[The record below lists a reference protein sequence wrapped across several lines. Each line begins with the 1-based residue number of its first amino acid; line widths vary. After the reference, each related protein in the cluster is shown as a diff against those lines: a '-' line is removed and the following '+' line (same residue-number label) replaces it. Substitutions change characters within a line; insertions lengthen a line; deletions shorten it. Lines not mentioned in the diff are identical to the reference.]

1 MLAAILLLAIAA
13 LTLMTILSIIN
24 GDLSLFI
31 MAAAI
36 VIIGQTLVNIVRAL
50 H

>member
-1 MLAAILLLAIAA
+1 MLATIFVLAITA
-13 LTLMTILSIIN
+13 LGLMALLSVIN